1 MNDFVLSC
9 CSTADLKKEHFE
21 RRNIPYICFHYELD
35 GIDYRDDLGQT
46 MAFEDFYR
54 AMSNGAETKTSQIN
68 AEEYEEYFETF
79 LKKGKDILHVTLSS
93 GISGSINS
101 AMIAKSGLE
110 EKYPEVTYVRV
121 GERGVGV
128 AFRKGIELNTC
139 DIVGY
144 MDIDLSTDLKYL
156 GKTIKM
162 FQKYHQLQ
170 YVNGSRFSKNS
181 DTKGRKWYRKI
192 TSMGLVILL
201 KTIFRMKATDAV
213 CGFTWLRKEA
223 AEELVKESSNDNGWF
238 YTIEFLLRAERK
250 GMKIYDMPVEWQEDY
265 DTTVKIWKT
274 IKNYLVRI
282 YKLKKAFIQEDK
294 KKK

>member
-1 MNDFVLSC
+1 MEQLSINLLFPVLNERLRLERGIENC
-9 CSTADLKKEHFE
+9 MAYLKK
-21 RRNIPYICFHYELD
+21 NITIPYQLTILD
-35 GIDYRDDLGQT
+35 NGS
-46 MAFEDFYR
+46 ED
-54 AMSNGAETKTSQIN
+54 ETPEI
-68 AEEYEEYFETF
+68 
-79 LKKGKDILHVTLSS
+79 GKR
-93 GISGSINS
+93 
-101 AMIAKSGLE
+101 LE
-110 EKYPEVTYVRV
+110 EKYQEVTYVRV

-162 FQKYHQLQ
+162 FQKYPKLQ
-170 YVNGSRFSKNS
+170 YVNGSRFNKDS

-282 YKLKKAFIQEDK
+282 YQLKKAFIQEDK

>member
-1 MNDFVLSC
+1 MSELSINLLFPVLNERLRLENGIERSMEY
-9 CSTADLKKEHFE
+9 LKK
-21 RRNIPYICFHYELD
+21 NVKIPYKLTILD
-35 GIDYRDDLGQT
+35 NGSDDETPKIGMRL
-46 MAFEDFYR
+46 
-54 AMSNGAETKTSQIN
+54 AEK
-68 AEEYEEYFETF
+68 YEE
-79 LKKGKDILHVTLSS
+79 VS
-93 GISGSINS
+93 
-101 AMIAKSGLE
+101 
-110 EKYPEVTYVRV
+110 YVRV

-156 GKTIKM
+156 SKTIKM
-162 FQKYHQLQ
+162 FQKYPNLQ
-170 YVNGSRFSKNS
+170 YVNGSRFDKKS

-201 KTIFRMKATDAV
+201 KSIFHMKATDAV

-265 DTTVKIWKT
+265 NTTVKIWKT

-282 YKLKKAFIQEDK
+282 YKLKRAFILEDK
-294 KKK
+294 LKKVKN

>member
-1 MNDFVLSC
+1 MSELSINLLFPVLNERLRLENGIERSMEY
-9 CSTADLKKEHFE
+9 LKK
-21 RRNIPYICFHYELD
+21 NVTIPYQLTILDNGSDDETPEIGMALDKKYE
-35 GIDYRDDLGQT
+35 
-46 MAFEDFYR
+46 
-54 AMSNGAETKTSQIN
+54 
-68 AEEYEEYFETF
+68 
-79 LKKGKDILHVTLSS
+79 
-93 GISGSINS
+93 
-101 AMIAKSGLE
+101 
-110 EKYPEVTYVRV
+110 EVTYVRV

-156 GKTIKM
+156 SKTIEM
-162 FQKYHQLQ
+162 FQQDPSLQ
-170 YVNGSRFSKNS
+170 YVNGSRFSKDS
-181 DTKGRKWYRKI
+181 DTQGRKWYRKI

-201 KTIFRMKATDAV
+201 KSIFRMKATDAV

-250 GMKIYDMPVEWQEDY
+250 GMNIYDMPVEWQEDY
-265 DTTVKIWKT
+265 NTTVKIWKT
-274 IKNYLVRI
+274 IKNYIVRI

-294 KKK
+294 AAKAKR